1 VCGTRRGVWYDLKM
15 EYYERQIVWMVEN
28 GYTHREVSQYLQ
40 QILPFERGL
49 SARSVRRFCAARGVS
64 YRSQVDTPTLDRL
77 IYECV
82 LNVGHTYGRRTL
94 HGLLRSEGINVS
106 QRRIGSSLR
115 TVFPEA
121 HANRSMTLQRHINP
135 IPYSAYYFGEKLH
148 FDQNEKL
155 NMFGV
160 IHVLAIDGY
169 SRKIVGFISIP
180 SKNPI
185 LIYHHLYQPILSQ
198 YGVWDQLRM
207 DHGTEFNLI
216 ISVHRSINRY
226 RNNHCHQPFVQS
238 SSRNNHRAERIWPE
252 INSRINYPIK
262 RVLIQLE
269 ATGVIDMSCEFT
281 KFSTSWVALKV
292 VATPVMLF
300 INSWNAHTIP
310 GCWGGIPNHLSQF
323 SRTGYIP
330 PSAIPSTLSAVNSY
344 DGRLTTN
351 ASYGKDPLIDHPR
364 LQELRERDFYQVYP
378 SMDQIFRNILHSN
391 GDLFK
396 EAILFF
402 LDLNARYSML
412 IYDVEN

>member
-1 VCGTRRGVWYDLKM
+1 M

-216 ISVHRSINRY
+216 ISVHRSINCIVITIVNECAKAAKRKPL
-226 RNNHCHQPFVQS
+226 NTKSVISFCIVCTMLP
-238 SSRNNHRAERIWPE
+238 HRTFADLRF
-252 INSRINYPIK
+252 SDLRF
-262 RVLIQLE
+262 LISHFHIYTF
-269 ATGVIDMSCEFT
+269 AKKFNTT
-281 KFSTSWVALKV
+281 K
-292 VATPVMLF
+292 
-300 INSWNAHTIP
+300 
-310 GCWGGIPNHLSQF
+310 G
-323 SRTGYIP
+323 
-330 PSAIPSTLSAVNSY
+330 
-344 DGRLTTN
+344 
-351 ASYGKDPLIDHPR
+351 
-364 LQELRERDFYQVYP
+364 
-378 SMDQIFRNILHSN
+378 
-391 GDLFK
+391 
-396 EAILFF
+396 
-402 LDLNARYSML
+402 
-412 IYDVEN
+412 